1 GARALGPCPRPDN
14 GSSIV
19 TSVIIVDDHSIFR
32 SGLRADLDDTIEV
45 LGEAADV
52 DSAVALVAEL
62 RPEVVVLDVHLPGG
76 AGVGAGPAAGGAGGA
91 GSGGA
96 EVIRRSAELLDTVR
110 FLALS
115 VS

>member
-1 GARALGPCPRPDN
+1 MTA
-14 GSSIV
+14 GSTPTTV
-19 TSVIIVDDHSIFR
+19 VIVDDHSIFR

-62 RPEVVVLDVHLPGG
+62 RPEVVLLDVHLPGG
-76 AGVGAGPAAGGAGGA
+76 AGVGAGPGAGAGGGPGGA

-96 EVIRRSAELLDTVR
+96 EVIRRSAELLD
-110 FLALS
+110 
-115 VS
+115 